1 MDIIK
6 RIRLAGLIMLI
17 GMVAGIFSVAPV
29 IDSADYLKEAFR
41 QSNQVIVAAIF
52 QFTLSL
58 TYMGF
63 AVLIY
68 PVIKKFSDSLS
79 LGFLSFRI
87 LAVSVSIIGTIL
99 LLSLLTLSEVF
110 VQNESPNTL
119 DFEAL
124 GTILKSTRDTIN
136 HIFMVLLLCVGNI
149 MLYILFIKARLMFR
163 WILIWGI
170 GGSILSGIA
179 SIFVLFG
186 AIEIIT
192 TQYLILNV
200 PTAAFEVFLGI
211 WLMTKGLNRKIIGSL

>member
-17 GMVAGIFSVAPV
+17 GMIAGIFSVAPA
-29 IDSADYLKEAFR
+29 IDSANYLTEASR

-52 QFTLSL
+52 QFTLLL
-58 TYMGF
+58 TYIGF
-63 AVLIY
+63 AILIY
-68 PVIKKFSDSLS
+68 PIIKKFSDSLS

-87 LAVSVSIIGTIL
+87 LAVSVSVIGTIL

-110 VQNESPNTL
+110 VQNESSNTL

-124 GTILKSTRDTIN
+124 GTILKSTRDAVN
-136 HIFMVLLLCVGNI
+136 HIFMVLLLSVGNI
-149 MLYILFIKARLMFR
+149 MLYILFIKAKLIFR

-179 SIFVLFG
+179 SVFVLFG

-192 TQYLILNV
+192 TEYLILNV

>member
-17 GMVAGIFSVAPV
+17 GMVAGIFSVAPA

-63 AVLIY
+63 AILIY

>member
-149 MLYILFIKARLMFR
+149 MLYIFFIKARLMFR

-170 GGSILSGIA
+170 
-179 SIFVLFG
+179 
-186 AIEIIT
+186 IIS
-192 TQYLILNV
+192 
-200 PTAAFEVFLGI
+200 P
-211 WLMTKGLNRKIIGSL
+211 KI